1 MPSETSSNWALR
13 TCGRWRWELHPGWT
27 SLVDDDRHPDWLNLR
42 QDPRAEQ
49 VKANEGR
56 EVWRVQLDRELLF
69 VKVGWPGRRWARC
82 RRWLLGGDAARERRI
97 AEYAA
102 GHGIDAV
109 SPVAVADAPIDGR
122 QPTSVF
128 VTLGLPDARP
138 LNEAWESLD
147 PRAPATRRLKNQI
160 IDAVAQL
167 IAAAHQNGLEHFDLH
182 AGNVLIQPTPAGLH
196 ALFVDLNNIRIGRPV
211 RDDGVVRNL
220 AQLNQ
225 WFRAHAPLTDRL
237 RFLDRYLYWNE
248 MLRPYSSH
256 GRRLVCDRRELLRR
270 LNVAALKHA
279 GTLYAKRDRRTMRTG
294 RYFARLTLGG
304 GWRAHV
310 FLSSK
315 HPVEGSPSSALTLA
329 AQQWKQWLRDPIGLV
344 TPADRRQ
351 VIKESRSGL
360 VCRGRLALADGRA
373 LEVIC
378 KRSRPR
384 GLFKR
389 ILQSLRGSRSM
400 LAWKRG
406 NALLHRQIPTAR
418 PLAVVERRRCGLLMD
433 SLVISEYLPH
443 TQDLDTLLTV
453 ALREQP
459 IDAQHRLK
467 RELAASLARLVRR
480 LHERGFFHRDLKAP
494 NILVQWDPAAPEP
507 ARTLLVDMD
516 GLRVIRR
523 PTSNVER
530 QVLARLNVSLDHCKR
545 VTLTDRVRFLRL
557 YLTRVGC
564 PQPCWKPLWR
574 QLAAASDAKRRARR
588 RWQGKMLRK
597 YGRF

>member
-1 MPSETSSNWALR
+1 
-13 TCGRWRWELHPGWT
+13 
-27 SLVDDDRHPDWLNLR
+27 
-42 QDPRAEQ
+42 
-49 VKANEGR
+49 
-56 EVWRVQLDRELLF
+56 LLF
-69 VKVGWPGRRWARC
+69 VKVGRPGRRWARC

-97 AEYAA
+97 AEYATQ
-102 GHGIDAV
+102 HGIDAV
-109 SPVAVADAPIDGR
+109 SPVAVADAPINRR

-138 LNEAWESLD
+138 LNESWESLD

-160 IDAVAQL
+160 IDAVARL
-167 IAAAHQNGLEHFDLH
+167 IATAHQNGLEHFDLH

-196 ALFVDLNNIRIGRPV
+196 ALFVDLNNIRIGRTI
-211 RDDGVVRNL
+211 RDPGVVRNL
-220 AQLNQ
+220 AQFNQ

-237 RFLDRYLYWNE
+237 RFLDRYLHWYE
-248 MLRPYSSH
+248 TLRPRSSH
-256 GRRLVCDRRELLRR
+256 GRRLGCDRRELLRR
-270 LNVAALKHA
+270 LNAAALKHA
-279 GTLYAKRDRRTMRTG
+279 SALYAKRDRRIMKTG
-294 RYFARLTLGG
+294 RYFARLALGD
-304 GWRAHV
+304 GWRAHM

-315 HPVEGSPSSALTLA
+315 HPVEGSPASALTLA
-329 AQQWKQWLRDPIGLV
+329 PQQWKQWLGGPIALV
-344 TPADRRQ
+344 TPTDRRQ

-360 VCRGRLALADGRA
+360 VCRGRLALGDGRTV
-373 LEVIC
+373 EVIC
-378 KRSRPR
+378 KRSQPR
-384 GLFKR
+384 GLAKR
-389 ILQSLRGSRSM
+389 ILQSLRASRPM

-418 PLAVVERRRCGLLMD
+418 PLAVLERRRCGLLMD

-459 IDAQHRLK
+459 ANVQGRLK
-467 RELAASLARLVRR
+467 RQVADSLAGLIRR
-480 LHERGFFHRDLKAP
+480 LHELGFTHRDLKAP
-494 NILVQWDPAAPEP
+494 NILVQWDPAWPQP

-523 PTSNVER
+523 PTSDVEN
-530 QVLARLNVSLDHCKR
+530 QALARLNVSLDHCKR
-545 VTLTDRVRFLRL
+545 VTLADRVRFLRF

-564 PQPCWKPLWR
+564 PQPRWKPLWR

-588 RWQGKMLRK
+588 RWQEKMLRK